1 PEADFARYFGAVD
14 PTAIFVKTADGV
26 SASAARTAVE
36 DAARPY
42 PAAKVVAAAG
52 YKQELTKAVDMVLM
66 IFAGLLGLAIVIA
79 LFGIANTLT
88 LSVVERT
95 RESALLRALG
105 LTRRQLRRMLS
116 VEALVMAVIGAF
128 TGVVL
133 GVALAGPRR
142 TRWGTTPCSPCPTC
156 RWPGTSSWRGRPAW
170 PRPCCPRGAPR
181 GRPSW
186 SP

>member
-1 PEADFARYFGAVD
+1 M
-14 PTAIFVKTADGV
+14 
-26 SASAARTAVE
+26 E

-42 PAAKVVAAAG
+42 PAAKVVSSA
-52 YKQELTKAVDMVLM
+52 EFEESLSKAIDLVLM
-66 IFAGLLGLAIVIA
+66 IFGGLLGLAIVIA

-105 LTRRQLRRMLS
+105 LTKRQLRRMLS

-133 GVALAGPRR
+133 GIGFGWAATNAMAVDSIFALPYVQVIGFVVLAGAAGMIAAVMPARR
-142 TRWGTTPCSPCPTC
+142 AAKASVVE
-156 RWPGTSSWRGRPAW
+156 SLAHD
-170 PRPCCPRGAPR
+170 
-181 GRPSW
+181 
-186 SP
+186 